1 MLLLLSQ
8 DAEEVGRVVALLDQ
22 MAYFAEQLDMDTDHT
37 PGQEEGTLVC
47 SVGKSVYADCE
58 CSVGVFVLS
67 CNVSGVH
74 VSSHCS
80 QPPWL
85 LVRRSS
91 SLATLW
97 ALWFSW
103 EQMVRHTPTPPPTVM
118 TPPTPFPPRDYC
130 CLLGS
135 TLLSMGLPLTGGDSP
150 L

>member
-1 MLLLLSQ
+1 M
-8 DAEEVGRVVALLDQ
+8 ALLDQ

-37 PGQEEGTLVC
+37 PGQEEGTLMC

-58 CSVGVFVLS
+58 CSVGVFMLS

-74 VSSHCS
+74 VSSLCS

-85 LVRRSS
+85 LVRRSL

-118 TPPTPFPPRDYC
+118 TPPLPSPPGITVVCWAVPYSAWDY
-130 CLLGS
+130 
-135 TLLSMGLPLTGGDSP
+135 LSLEAIHLYSAGHQFCKWL
-150 L
+150 